1 MSKLD
6 ELEEELGTLKGS
18 QSERSILEILTLMDS
33 SELESRASIVW
44 SIYLFSAQNIS
55 CTQSNQ
61 YNSINP

>member
-33 SELESRASIVW
+33 SELESRASIV
-44 SIYLFSAQNIS
+44 
-55 CTQSNQ
+55 
-61 YNSINP
+61 